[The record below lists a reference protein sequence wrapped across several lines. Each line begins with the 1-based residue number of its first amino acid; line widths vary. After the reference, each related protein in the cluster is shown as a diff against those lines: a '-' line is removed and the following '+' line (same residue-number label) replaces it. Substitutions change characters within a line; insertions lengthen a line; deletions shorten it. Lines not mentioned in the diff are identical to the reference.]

1 MYLTSVPKLTSF
13 CLIYSGFKNFRLTI
27 NINQGYIIKSKLCSS
42 NFSYIMYSTKGVN
55 GNIHFGDSQT
65 KSRKLCCYIMQDD
78 HFHSWFTVEETM
90 LLAAQLKISNDSM
103 NIKEKKMLVSI
114 ILY

>member
-1 MYLTSVPKLTSF
+1 MKKYSLFYTFVFSVMIF
-13 CLIYSGFKNFRLTI
+13 
-27 NINQGYIIKSKLCSS
+27 
-42 NFSYIMYSTKGVN
+42 STKGVG
-55 GNIHFGDSQT
+55 GNIQFGDSPT

-103 NIKEKKMLVSI
+103 NMKEKKMLVSI
-114 ILY
+114 E

>member
-1 MYLTSVPKLTSF
+1 MF
-13 CLIYSGFKNFRLTI
+13 FKFLL
-27 NINQGYIIKSKLCSS
+27 Y
-42 NFSYIMYSTKGVN
+42 FYSTKGVN

-103 NIKEKKMLVSI
+103 NIKEKKMLVTI